1 MSNIFSLA
9 ERQEIAERARKR
21 AEDRIEEREHIRLEL
36 KTREYIQVTHQSI
49 DLLLRGS
56 ERITDPN
63 TGAEIEVP
71 LDRAR
76 VQSVKA
82 AADLSL
88 RLLAKVLPD
97 LKAIEV
103 GDSPEKAADP
113 KTLSTQELMALV
125 QKLGQRPPVQI
136 EDAEVVEPPQE
147 GVPDPGW

>member
-36 KTREYIQVTHQSI
+36 KTREYIQTTHQSI
-49 DLLLRGS
+49 ELLMKGY
-56 ERITDPN
+56 ETQIDPA
-63 TGAEIEVP
+63 TRVEIEVP

-76 VQSVKA
+76 VQAIKA

-88 RLLAKVLPD
+88 RMLGKVLPD
-97 LKAIEV
+97 LKAVEV

-113 KTLSTQELMALV
+113 KNLSTQELMALI
-125 QKLGQRPPVQI
+125 QKLGHRPTVQV
-136 EDAEVVEPPQE
+136 EEAEIVTPQQDE
-147 GVPDPGW
+147 APDPGW

>member
-9 ERQEIAERARKR
+9 ERYEIADRARKR

-49 DLLLRGS
+49 DLLLKGS
-56 ERITDPN
+56 ERIIDPN

-113 KTLSTQELMALV
+113 KNLSTQELMALIH
-125 QKLGQRPPVQI
+125 KLGHRATVEI
-136 EDAEVVEPPQE
+136 EEAEIVESPQDE
-147 GVPDPGW
+147 MPDPGW